1 MQSPSPPLPQAPVHP
16 NLAKSR
22 PPRMFVTV
30 PLLRP
35 LLACCLLAAL
45 PAAAATP
52 APPSDDCD
60 CGASAEE
67 QLGKPIVGTVQSLP
81 EAVGRIVVTHKSVP
95 GLLRP
100 GETEFLINAT
110 VRAVLRPGD
119 RLLAQAVPL
128 DDGTWELRAVRRLKP
143 VAATPSTAT
152 SPAETLA
159 TPTPTPAAT
168 PAASATPNGLP
179 SGTARGTPPAP

>member
-1 MQSPSPPLPQAPVHP
+1 MQSPSPPPPQAPVHP

-22 PPRMFVTV
+22 PVRMFVTV

-45 PAAAATP
+45 PAAGAPPT
-52 APPSDDCD
+52 PPSDDCD

-67 QLGKPIVGTVQSLP
+67 QLGKPIIGTVQSLP
-81 EAVGRIVVTHKSVP
+81 ETPGRILLAHKGVP

-100 GETEFLINAT
+100 GESEFVINAT
-110 VRAVLRPGD
+110 VRAVLKPGD

-128 DDGTWELRAVRRLKP
+128 DDGNWELRAVRRLKP
-143 VAATPSTAT
+143 VAATPSPDA
-152 SPAETLA
+152 PPG
-159 TPTPTPAAT
+159 TPTTP
-168 PAASATPNGLP
+168 
-179 SGTARGTPPAP
+179 